1 MVTSGSR
8 DFLDAVNVQPGDLI
22 VSCCRP
28 SYVKLVLSRDGVR
41 AVILMALPFLPR
53 EMVVKT
59 VEGYV
64 EGMIVNRET
73 KW

>member
-8 DFLDAVNVQPGDLI
+8 NFLDAVDVQPGDLI
-22 VSCCRP
+22 VSS
-28 SYVKLVLSRDGVR
+28 SYVKLVLLRDGVR